1 MESGQFSAAIAAI
14 KEMGVLSGQ
23 RIERKEVGP
32 PGAFDA
38 LTDDELEPAVCER
51 FSPNITIVEFGAV
64 EQFGGATKHP
74 ALTHGKAAHFERGAT
89 AAEIDAVAEE
99 VLTAERKP
107 DAKRPGEATG
117 VVLTVTVSPH
127 RRIEHRA

>member
-14 KEMGVLSGQ
+14 KEMSVLSGQ

-51 FSPNITIVEFGAV
+51 FSPNITIVEFGTV
-64 EQFGGATKHP
+64 GQFGGALPNT
-74 ALTHGKAAHFERGAT
+74 L
-89 AAEIDAVAEE
+89 
-99 VLTAERKP
+99 L
-107 DAKRPGEATG
+107 
-117 VVLTVTVSPH
+117 S
-127 RRIEHRA
+127 